1 MINDIDIELY
11 GIQGALEKKRCGRL
25 GVYIEAL
32 DKCVYPSGGSTS
44 KNSKDFPDGPAI
56 PKAEKEES
64 TVPTPQ
70 ALAKQIAAEMV
81 SRNRTTGAT

>member
-1 MINDIDIELY
+1 MLIMISDLDIDLY

-44 KNSKDFPDGPAI
+44 KKSSDFPDGPAI
-56 PKAEKEES
+56 PKAE
-64 TVPTPQ
+64 PTPAPKTTPQ
-70 ALAKQIAAEMV
+70 SAAKAVAAEV
-81 SRNRTTGAT
+81 QNRKKVA